1 MSNRSKNQQVG
12 LHQSKTSE
20 QQKKLLTKWKCNLQC
35 GWKYFQIR
43 YRFKGLILKVYMELI
58 QFNSQKKK

>member
-1 MSNRSKNQQVG
+1 MSVLAIILKNMTSKIWAIEEKNQQVG

-20 QQKKLLTKWKCNLQC
+20 QEKKLLTKWKFNLQN

-43 YRFKGLILKVYMELI
+43 YRIKG
-58 QFNSQKKK
+58 